1 MATESAKQIDD
12 FLNHV
17 RMLAENQ
24 REILICDRSDSGITT
39 TQGHVLML
47 LAQKG
52 PQTNTALAQALQV
65 SPAAITKAMKVLQ
78 HDEEPMITQVP
89 DENDLRVS
97 RWALTN
103 RGIGLASA
111 HAQEHRDTLAEYDAV
126 LAEFDDAEQAVIQKF
141 LTTMTT
147 RLDGGQKHAK

>member
-1 MATESAKQIDD
+1 MATEAAQQIDS

-24 REILICDRSDSGITT
+24 REILICDRSDASITT

-47 LAQKG
+47 LAQRG

-78 HDEEPMITQVP
+78 NDAAPKVTQIP
-89 DENDLRVS
+89 DEHDLRVS
-97 RWALTN
+97 RWALTQH
-103 RGIGLASA
+103 GITLASA

-126 LAEFDDAEQAVIQKF
+126 LTTFDAEQQAVITAF
-141 LTTMTT
+141 LTAMTN
-147 RLDGGQKHAK
+147 RLDGGDIDEK

>member
-24 REILICDRSDSGITT
+24 REILICDRSDASVTT
-39 TQGHVLML
+39 TQGHVLMIL
-47 LAQKG
+47 SQKG

-78 HDEEPMITQVP
+78 NDDDPMITQVP

-103 RGIGLASA
+103 RGISLASA

-126 LAEFDDAEQAVIQKF
+126 LSGFGDSEQAVIEKF
-141 LTTMTT
+141 LAAMTT

>member
-24 REILICDRSDSGITT
+24 REILICDRSDANVTT

-47 LAQKG
+47 LAQQG

-78 HDEEPMITQVP
+78 NDDEPMVAQIP
-89 DENDLRVS
+89 DENDLRVT
-97 RWALTN
+97 RWSLTQ
-103 RGIGLASA
+103 RGITLASA

-126 LAEFDDAEQAVIQKF
+126 LADFNEEQQAVIGEF
-141 LTTMTT
+141 LTAMTS
-147 RLDGGQKHAK
+147 RLDGGQMHGK

>member
-24 REILICDRSDSGITT
+24 REILICDRSDAPITT
-39 TQGHVLML
+39 TQGHVLMI
-47 LAQKG
+47 LAQQG

-78 HDEEPMITQVP
+78 NDAEPMIAQVP
-89 DENDLRVS
+89 DEHDLRVS
-97 RWALTN
+97 RWSLTS
-103 RGIGLASA
+103 RGISLASA
-111 HAQEHRDTLAEYDAV
+111 HAQEHRDTLAEYEAV
-126 LAEFDDAEQAVIQKF
+126 LAAFDETQQAVIQDF
-141 LTTMTT
+141 LTAMTN
-147 RLDGGQKHAK
+147 RLDGGPKHAK